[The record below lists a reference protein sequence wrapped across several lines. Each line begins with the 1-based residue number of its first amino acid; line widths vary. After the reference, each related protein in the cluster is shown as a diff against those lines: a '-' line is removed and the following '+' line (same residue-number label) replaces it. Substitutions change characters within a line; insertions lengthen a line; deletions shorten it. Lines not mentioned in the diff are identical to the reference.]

1 MNSYSLTGSD
11 ASSFSISVSG
21 TITFS
26 SAPDYEVAGDANGDN
41 VYEMSVVVSD
51 GNLSASLGL
60 VITVNNDTSD
70 DAAQGPLL
78 LETKVI
84 DGYIS
89 GANVF
94 IDFNWN
100 LSQDDGEP
108 SATEDS
114 TNQVY
119 NFEET
124 DFASINNFTVDCAK
138 LCTVNGKIIDGCE
151 ICFFKVIDLIGRVFG
166 GTWFA
171 VVL

>member
-1 MNSYSLTGSD
+1 MSYSLTGSD
-11 ASSFSISVSG
+11 ASSFSISGSG
-21 TITFS
+21 TIAFS

-51 GNLSASLGL
+51 GSLSASLGL
-60 VITVNNDTSD
+60 VITANNDTSD
-70 DAAQGPLL
+70 DVAQGPLL
-78 LETKVI
+78 LETRVI

-138 LCTVNGKIIDGCE
+138 LRPRIAE
-151 ICFFKVIDLIGRVFG
+151 IPAGAVDADQGVVDSPFKLYFLAKR
-166 GTWFA
+166 
-171 VVL
+171 